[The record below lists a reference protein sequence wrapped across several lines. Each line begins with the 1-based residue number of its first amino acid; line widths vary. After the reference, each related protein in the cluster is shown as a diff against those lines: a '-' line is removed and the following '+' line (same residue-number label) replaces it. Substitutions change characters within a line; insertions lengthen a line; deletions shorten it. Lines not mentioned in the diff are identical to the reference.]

1 MKQFMIR
8 WRGREEGPY
17 SMSDIE
23 EQLSS
28 NRIGLLHEILTEER
42 WMTLRDFQREQ
53 EASKR
58 AARELLEAQQSQ
70 QREEREAEKEE
81 AKREKQYRAELLS
94 EEKRRNDLLQASI
107 TGNKPAD
114 FAGGGRGQTI
124 RSSRGGLILTLALLG
139 FFLIPPLCVAAWI
152 MGAGDLKEMDAGDM
166 ETSGRSS
173 TGAGY
178 RIGIV
183 GTIFWV
189 LYVFGAIAF
198 VVFSHVRVGTAGD
211 LIPAPL
217 A

>member
-17 SMSDIE
+17 SISDIE
-23 EQLSS
+23 ERLSS
-28 NRIGLLHEILTEER
+28 SRIGLLHEIFTDER

-70 QREEREAEKEE
+70 EREEREAEKEE
-81 AKREKQYRAELLS
+81 AKREKQYRSELLS

-114 FAGGGRGQTI
+114 FAGGGRGQVA

-139 FFLIPPLCVAAWI
+139 FFCGPLAPLCTVAWV
-152 MGAGDLKEMDAGDM
+152 MGAGDLK
-166 ETSGRSS
+166 
-173 TGAGY
+173 
-178 RIGIV
+178 
-183 GTIFWV
+183 
-189 LYVFGAIAF
+189 
-198 VVFSHVRVGTAGD
+198 
-211 LIPAPL
+211 
-217 A
+217 

>member
-1 MKQFMIR
+1 MKQFRIR

-17 SMSDIE
+17 PISDIE
-23 EQLSS
+23 ERLRSS
-28 NRIGLLHEILTEER
+28 RIGLLHEIFTEER

-58 AARELLEAQQSQ
+58 AERELLEAHQSQ
-70 QREEREAEKEE
+70 EREEREAEKEE
-81 AKREKQYRAELLS
+81 AKQEKQYRSELLS

-114 FAGGGRGQTI
+114 FAGGGRGQVT

-139 FFLIPPLCVAAWI
+139 FFCGPLAPLCVVAWV
-152 MGAGDLKEMDAGDM
+152 MGAGDLKEMNAGNM
-166 ETSGRSS
+166 ETSGRSN

-183 GTIFWV
+183 GTI
-189 LYVFGAIAF
+189 LYAIGLSTYF
-198 VVFSHVRVGTAGD
+198 ILRINGWEPRGWEPR
-211 LIPAPL
+211 L
-217 A
+217 